1 VQRNL
6 PISYISNSISSR
18 NVEHLKPKNEF
29 VYFQMP
35 ILGQFFAAVK
45 LHVSLNISPDAQMHL
60 LKIALTLIS
69 VPDSCYVSTPLV
81 FPPFSHLGYLPSPL
95 QAQQLEWVKVH
106 YPGLYEQVKVKAAA
120 GQFIPTGGTWVEMVV
135 R

>member
-45 LHVSLNISPDAQMHL
+45 LHVSLNISPVCPNASAKDRSNFDFSTRFML
-60 LKIALTLIS
+60 RFNTFS
-69 VPDSCYVSTPLV
+69 VPSV
-81 FPPFSHLGYLPSPL
+81 FSSGLSPSPL